1 MVTVTDM
8 ENVRSSCCIHLDN
21 GTCWWIRR
29 DDLPQAGFREGVSY
43 DEETFQEKIR
53 LCQYPRALNHAVSM
67 LARRPC
73 SRKEISDRLNRLRY
87 TEEVAELVVYKLEKE
102 KLLDDAAFCE
112 QWIRYRL
119 SSGFGPSVI
128 RRELR
133 IKGISAT
140 MIDESLAVR
149 PPDEEEENA
158 LRLALKAWKRAGTS
172 GDVRK
177 SRQKVISS
185 LVRKGYRWDTARAA
199 CEKAE
204 KEME

>member
-1 MVTVTDM
+1 MVIVTEI
-8 ENVRSSCCIHLDN
+8 ENVRASCCIHLDN
-21 GTCWWIRR
+21 GTRWWIRR
-29 DDLPQAGFREGVSY
+29 DDLPQAGFREGASY
-43 DEETFQEKIR
+43 DEESFQERIR

-73 SRKEISDRLNRLRY
+73 SRKEISDRLKRLRY

-102 KLLDDAAFCE
+102 NLLDDATFCE

-119 SSGFGPSVI
+119 SAGFGPSVI

-133 IKGISAT
+133 MKGISAV
-140 MIDESLAVR
+140 MIDEALADR
-149 PPDEEEENA
+149 PPDEEDENA
-158 LRLALKAWKRAGTS
+158 LRLALKVWKRTSTS

-177 SRQKVISS
+177 NRQKVIAA
-185 LVRKGYRWDTARAA
+185 LVRKGYNWDTARSA

-204 KEME
+204 NQMK